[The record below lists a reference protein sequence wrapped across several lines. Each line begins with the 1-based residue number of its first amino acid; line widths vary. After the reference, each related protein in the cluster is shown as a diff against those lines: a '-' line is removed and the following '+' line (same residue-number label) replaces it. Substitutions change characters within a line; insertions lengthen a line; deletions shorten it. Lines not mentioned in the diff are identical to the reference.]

1 MEGKILEAIYHVKS
15 ISKKKPSYK
24 NIFSY
29 IQKSTASNID
39 LEQRYYIEV
48 IAETVS
54 DMVTKVII
62 DKDFRILPQISYDV
76 VETLYLE
83 KGSKILQ
90 KSTHE
95 SIDNLETTPL
105 ASLQGTP
112 NLPNSIAKFNAIEAN
127 LMAIKSYFMDE
138 VYELRNEVSSLK
150 SMLNNLISNRTETDN
165 QIITGTLNNNI
176 LEPRLFF

>member
-1 MEGKILEAIYHVKS
+1 MGNFKNLRFFLHTISHTCGAIKPPWRAATNKMEGKILEAIYHVKS

-54 DMVTKVII
+54 NMVTKIII
-62 DKDFRILPQISYDV
+62 DKDFRILPQISDDV

-83 KGSKILQ
+83 KGSEILQ

-95 SIDNLETTPL
+95 WIDNLETTPL

-112 NLPNSIAKFNAIEAN
+112 NLPNSIAKGNTVEAN

-138 VYELRNEVSSLK
+138 VYELIKPHRNW
-150 SMLNNLISNRTETDN
+150 
-165 QIITGTLNNNI
+165 
-176 LEPRLFF
+176 